1 MKVVYTERLYIYIYI
16 CIYDNNEK
24 YTDKEFNST
33 KMESNRRNNSNT
45 NNPLIEN
52 SGNLTINR
60 DIRQDTN
67 FHKNRQND
75 KQ

>member
-1 MKVVYTERLYIYIYI
+1 
-16 CIYDNNEK
+16 
-24 YTDKEFNST
+24 
-33 KMESNRRNNSNT
+33 MEINRRNNSNT

-67 FHKNRQND
+67 FHKNRQSD
-75 KQ
+75 K